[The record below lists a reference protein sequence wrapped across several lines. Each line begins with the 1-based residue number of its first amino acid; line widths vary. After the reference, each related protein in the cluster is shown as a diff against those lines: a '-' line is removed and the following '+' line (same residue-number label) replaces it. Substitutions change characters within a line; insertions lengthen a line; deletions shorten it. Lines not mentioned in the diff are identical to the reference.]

1 MHGSCD
7 FGPQVHCVWMGV
19 VPYGSVN
26 GVWSF
31 RMARVVP
38 TRAIASFNMSPV
50 DLSMFLIFVTVVIA
64 ILVRLWSCRAI
75 RMVSVVGLVLLISVV
90 RFCMD
95 FGDDINAASMFA
107 AIRSVHSNL

>member
-1 MHGSCD
+1 MHGSCV

-50 DLSMFLIFVTVVIA
+50 DFSMFFIFVTALIA
-64 ILVRLWSCRAI
+64 VLVRVWSWRALRI
-75 RMVSVVGLVLLISVV
+75 VYVVGLVFLISVV
-90 RFCMD
+90 RCCMA

-107 AIRSVHSNL
+107 AMRSVRSNL